1 MLDDK
6 NIETL
11 HFYTFPKVFQASNS
25 HKKEMLK
32 GILRQV

>member
-11 HFYTFPKVFQASNS
+11 HFCTFSKVFQASKS
-25 HKKEMLK
+25 HKKEMMK